1 MRQRN
6 KVWAKPYIEE
16 SELVINTF
24 KISDLNDCF
33 NNENKEFRLEIGTG
47 KGDFL
52 IGLASKFTNINFI
65 GIEVCASV
73 LVTAVQKAEALKL
86 NNIKFILFDA
96 TKLNELLPKHSVS
109 TLYLNFSDP
118 WPKKRHEKRRLTS
131 KTFLEMY
138 KEVLDKDGLIIQKTD
153 NEGLFMYSLE
163 SFEENKM
170 NIISKDFD
178 YQFDEINDS
187 MSEYE
192 RKFRERNNKIYRAIV
207 KF

>member
-16 SELVINTF
+16 SELVINTL

-52 IGLASKFTNINFI
+52 IGLASKFPNINFI

-138 KEVLDKDGLIIQKTD
+138 KEVLDEDGLIIQKTD

-170 NIISKDFD
+170 DIISKDFD

>member
-16 SELVINTF
+16 SELVINSESIENLSTF
-24 KISDLNDCF
+24 F
-33 NNENKEFRLEIGTG
+33 NNDNKEYRLEIGTG

-52 IGLASKFTNINFI
+52 IGLASKFKNINFV

-86 NNIKFILFDA
+86 DNIKFILFDA
-96 TKLNELLPKHSVS
+96 TKLNELLPKHCFS

-131 KTFLEMY
+131 SSFLEMY
-138 KEVLDKDGLIIQKTD
+138 KEVLKEDGLIIQKTD

-178 YQFDEINDS
+178 YQFDEVNDS